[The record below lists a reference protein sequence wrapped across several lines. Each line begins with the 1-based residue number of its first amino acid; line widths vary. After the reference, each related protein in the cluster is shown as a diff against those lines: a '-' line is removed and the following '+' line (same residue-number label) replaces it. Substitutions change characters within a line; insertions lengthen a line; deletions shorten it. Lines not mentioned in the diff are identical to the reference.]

1 MFWPNSL
8 KKTTTRG
15 SSSGNTFL
23 RSAAIAA
30 DGTAVVRLC
39 GPKVAELAASRLGK
53 TDSATVGGLLE
64 RSLAALAAEQ
74 DSVARQRH
82 AMEFWDHVVDA
93 ADSIVFRLMFNM
105 LRAAYEPA
113 LVAPAPMMSAEVGN
127 VGAATARSRRAP
139 RCCR

>member
-1 MFWPNSL
+1 
-8 KKTTTRG
+8 
-15 SSSGNTFL
+15 
-23 RSAAIAA
+23 
-30 DGTAVVRLC
+30 LC

-105 LRAAYEPA
+105 CNAS
-113 LVAPAPMMSAEVGN
+113 AP
-127 VGAATARSRRAP
+127 SR
-139 RCCR
+139 